1 MKTVGCVFKIFI
13 ILMLLAIAPY
23 VLFFVASAL
32 GLYGLS
38 IGIIGALL
46 AYTSPKYR
54 RWLSNQH
61 GYQRRLSKLP
71 GMSSS
76 SPKTLAITTMAYMVP
91 ASLLSWGLLLPVFG
105 DSEMTIPLVIMGFI
119 GAIPLYGW
127 LVKGWGLKTASPQP
141 QFTEQIQ
148 QTRYLDRISQLH
160 QVQQLDPVAFEN
172 FVGSLFQKMGYQVQT
187 TSLSGDQGIDLILR
201 KGTKLAVVQCKRY
214 ANSVGQPTIRDLYGV
229 MVHTRADE
237 AYLVTTGTVT
247 LPAQQWAVGKP
258 IHLVDGNTLIEW
270 IETLKEQEATPTQN
284 AAPEVYET
292 TTEEDHIS
300 LIDYFK
306 QNPIAFVAVPLAIA
320 CPIYCLIAGAWI
332 GQIVGGG

>member
-1 MKTVGCVFKIFI
+1 MAFEST
-13 ILMLLAIAPY
+13 
-23 VLFFVASAL
+23 
-32 GLYGLS
+32 
-38 IGIIGALL
+38 
-46 AYTSPKYR
+46 
-54 RWLSNQH
+54 WLSTPFIKVAR
-61 GYQRRLSKLP
+61 YVIVV
-71 GMSSS
+71 
-76 SPKTLAITTMAYMVP
+76 PKNSGDHDMAYMVP